1 MAKRKG
7 TDDYGYEKTDDQLN
21 DLEARLSSLYT
32 DASKEMEKK
41 LGEFLSQYQEKDDQQ
56 RALVKEGKLTEEEY
70 KKWRQGQIFQTK
82 KMQAQVDNLTETLVN
97 TDKLAMQMVNGELP
111 SVYANNY
118 NFQGYKAEKMAQAGG
133 EDYSS
138 FTIYNADAV
147 ARLATKD
154 PDLLPAPRVDIPKDT
169 KWNKTKIN
177 TAISQGIIQGEPID
191 KIASRLI
198 DVTEMDYTAAVRN
211 ARTAVIGAQNAGR
224 ADASERVKEAGYE
237 MVDVWSAT
245 YDQRTR
251 DTHIALD
258 GQERQP
264 DGYFHTFTGELLAY
278 PCDPNGAPEEVYNC
292 RCRLNSIIKGINH
305 SKDDELYAQFMEEN
319 YYDDWLVVKEQTEEK
334 KELYDKNK
342 ATLEDKLSKKEAEK
356 SADKLSELGLTVTT
370 DIDPED
376 FHFFDTK
383 NYSYAYQLSQE
394 MEEFADDDLMVMI
407 DDGKN
412 KAYAAID
419 EESNSLDGIVSTGG
433 GQGTELLGKV
443 MEYQESKGEGLI
455 WLADN
460 PRSVAYYD
468 HLGLAEYGTG
478 DKNEKSYEISAED
491 MSKALEKVNEHR
503 DIPTPAEE
511 PAAVPDEGVNNE
523 KQVDTIQTSSDNKA
537 EISEKLS
544 QEETAKDNERPPLE
558 YKTAEKPWQAK
569 KIINDMGFKLDEVPQ
584 NMDKQK
590 FVDVSNKLSE
600 LNTRFGA
607 LDSKAT
613 NNIAFK
619 VSNLRDPDTVA
630 QVNANPM
637 GKDTSLELNAKYYE
651 KSPTNDPEN
660 TTPSSFRVARGGCW
674 YFRAAWCR
682 SGRGIARSL
691 LYCSRIWTHTARHYA
706 VYG

>member
-7 TDDYGYEKTDDQLN
+7 TDDYGYEKTDEQLN

-198 DVTEMDYTAAVRN
+198 DVTDMDYNAAVRN

-292 RCRLNSIIKGINH
+292 RCRLNSIIKGIDH

-319 YYDDWLVVKEQTEEK
+319 YYDDWLVVKEQTEAK
-334 KELYDKNK
+334 KELFEINK
-342 ATLEDKLSKKEAEK
+342 AAMELSKSTEENISNVKVSQLDFAGKDNVNDVLVSMKHEENVSWNNYINKGDYVINSAESGTPAYDPNTGKVTLFTDTTSGTFFHETAHSMDNDSVEIKYNYTNKMVDPVTKEIYENKSDYSYKGSASGAATILYDLNPDSREIDSEAIMKFAGIDSLDVTKENLHSLRLAIEEFGEKYGEESMVALSDLIDAHTQGDFPLTFFTGGHGKDFWTTDALRVQRESWAEVC
-356 SADKLSELGLTVTT
+356 ELKAIGNNESFEAVKEILPQRVGANGRIYNLLFEGGSNVTNTTVT
-370 DIDPED
+370 DQGYRI
-376 FHFFDTK
+376 
-383 NYSYAYQLSQE
+383 Y
-394 MEEFADDDLMVMI
+394 EEILNIGKAD
-407 DDGKN
+407 
-412 KAYAAID
+412 
-419 EESNSLDGIVSTGG
+419 
-433 GQGTELLGKV
+433 
-443 MEYQESKGEGLI
+443 
-455 WLADN
+455 
-460 PRSVAYYD
+460 
-468 HLGLAEYGTG
+468 
-478 DKNEKSYEISAED
+478 
-491 MSKALEKVNEHR
+491 
-503 DIPTPAEE
+503 
-511 PAAVPDEGVNNE
+511 
-523 KQVDTIQTSSDNKA
+523 
-537 EISEKLS
+537 
-544 QEETAKDNERPPLE
+544 
-558 YKTAEKPWQAK
+558 
-569 KIINDMGFKLDEVPQ
+569 
-584 NMDKQK
+584 
-590 FVDVSNKLSE
+590 
-600 LNTRFGA
+600 
-607 LDSKAT
+607 
-613 NNIAFK
+613 
-619 VSNLRDPDTVA
+619 
-630 QVNANPM
+630 
-637 GKDTSLELNAKYYE
+637 
-651 KSPTNDPEN
+651 
-660 TTPSSFRVARGGCW
+660 
-674 YFRAAWCR
+674 
-682 SGRGIARSL
+682 
-691 LYCSRIWTHTARHYA
+691 
-706 VYG
+706 